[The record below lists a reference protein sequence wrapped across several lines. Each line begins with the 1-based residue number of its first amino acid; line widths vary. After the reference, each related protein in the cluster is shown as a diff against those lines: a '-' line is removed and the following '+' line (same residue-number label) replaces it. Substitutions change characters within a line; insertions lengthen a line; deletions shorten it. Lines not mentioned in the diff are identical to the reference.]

1 MCNMSNEA
9 PNVMVK
15 CDLFWPNL
23 THKNELAGKYTVD
36 LANLSD
42 AAITALEDMGIN
54 INNKGD
60 ERGSYITCKSNNK
73 YRAFNTDGTELLIK
87 GRTPRDDMDDTETG
101 VVVGNGST
109 AKCLIGY
116 YDWEYLKKKGRS
128 ATLKRLVIDE
138 VVEYAPE
145 VEEMEAL

>member
-1 MCNMSNEA
+1 MSDQA
-9 PNVMVK
+9 PNVMVN

-36 LANLSD
+36 LSNLSD
-42 AAITALEDMGIN
+42 AAVTALEDMGIT

-60 ERGSYITCKSNNK
+60 ERGHFITCKSNNK
-73 YRAFNTDGTELLIK
+73 YRAFRPDGTELLLK
-87 GRTPRDDMDDTETG
+87 GRTPRSDEDDVQSGSIVANGTE
-101 VVVGNGST
+101 
-109 AKCLIGY
+109 ARCLIGY

-128 ATLKRLVIDE
+128 ATLKRLEITNLI
-138 VVEYAPE
+138 EYAPE

>member
-1 MCNMSNEA
+1 MSDQA
-9 PNVMVK
+9 PNVMVN

-42 AAITALEDMGIN
+42 AAVTALEDLGLN

-60 ERGSYITCKSNNK
+60 ERGNYITCKSNNK
-73 YRAFNTDGTELLIK
+73 YRAFNPDGSEMLIK
-87 GRTPRDDMDDTETG
+87 GRTPRDEMDDPESG
-101 VVVGNGST
+101 VTVGNGSK

-128 ATLKRLVIDE
+128 ATLKRLVVSD

>member
-1 MCNMSNEA
+1 MSNEA
-9 PNVMVK
+9 PNVMVN
-15 CDLFWPNL
+15 CTLFWPNL

-36 LANLSD
+36 VGNLSD
-42 AAITALEDMGIN
+42 AAVTALEDMGIT

-60 ERGSYITCKSNNK
+60 ERGQYMTCKSKNK
-73 YRAFNTDGTELLIK
+73 YRAFKPDGSELLIK
-87 GRTPRDDMDDTETG
+87 GRTPRDEADDPESG

-109 AKCLIGY
+109 ARCLIGY

-128 ATLKRLVIDE
+128 ATLKRLIVENI
-138 VVEYAPE
+138 VEYAPE

>member
-1 MCNMSNEA
+1 MSNEA

-23 THKNELAGKYTVD
+23 THPNKLDSRGRYSVD

-42 AAITALEDMGIN
+42 AAVTAMEDMGIPVH
-54 INNKGD
+54 NKGD
-60 ERGSYITCKSNNK
+60 ERGSYVTCKSTNK
-73 YRAFNTDGTELLIK
+73 YRAYKSDGSEWLIK
-87 GRTPRDDMDDTETG
+87 GRTPRDEEDDPESG
-101 VVVGNGST
+101 VIVGNGSK

-138 VVEYAPE
+138 VVEYSPE

>member
-1 MCNMSNEA
+1 MSDQA
-9 PNVMVK
+9 PNVMVN

-42 AAITALEDMGIN
+42 AAVTALEDLGLN
-54 INNKGD
+54 IHNKGD
-60 ERGSYITCKSNNK
+60 ERGQYITCKSKNK
-73 YRAFNTDGTELLIK
+73 YRAFNPDGTELLIK
-87 GRTPRDDMDDTETG
+87 GRTPRDDEDDPESG
-101 VVVGNGST
+101 VVVGNGSK
-109 AKCLIGY
+109 ARCLIGY

-128 ATLKRLVIDE
+128 ATLKRLVISD
-138 VVEYAPE
+138 VVQYEPE

>member
-1 MCNMSNEA
+1 MSDQA
-9 PNVMVK
+9 PNVMVN

-42 AAITALEDMGIN
+42 AAVTALEDMGLN

-60 ERGSYITCKSNNK
+60 DRGNYITCKSNNK
-73 YRAFNTDGTELLIK
+73 YRAFNPDGSELLIK
-87 GRTPRDDMDDTETG
+87 GRSPRDDMDDPESG
-101 VVVGNGST
+101 VVVGNGSK
-109 AKCLIGY
+109 ARCLIGY

-128 ATLKRLVIDE
+128 ATLKRLVISD
-138 VVEYAPE
+138 VVQYEPE

>member
-1 MCNMSNEA
+1 MSDQA
-9 PNVMVK
+9 PNVMVN
-15 CDLFWPNL
+15 CDLYWPNL

-87 GRTPRDDMDDTETG
+87 GRTPRDEMDDTETG
-101 VVVGNGST
+101 AVVGNGST

-128 ATLKRLVIDE
+128 ATLKRLVIDN